1 MSSLF
6 QETIQPFVR
15 KQLKIRRA
23 ILKQGNDGGSRFNTS
38 TVDLSDKQDGSEKGR
53 LPAGAFYTYT
63 TSRQCVI
70 RMCSGVDLLPDTEV
84 PEKGKYEGNGVL
96 EGENMAIRYMLQGG
110 VLAKNI
116 DFGGIKNNTQFKR
129 GPRNGFPGSGK
140 SNFNQEGY
148 GFHYGDPY
156 IRSDAK
162 EDMGIVPMPGIIDA
176 QIQTHGRYGQT
187 RIAKVNFKCH
197 NRRQLEIL
205 ELLYMR
211 VGYPV
216 LLEWGWSTY
225 ISDDGAGTIKRQ
237 QEFPWIPEFFNGN
250 TTQEQINGIILE
262 NKIKAGGNY
271 DGFLGVCKNF
281 EIISRPDG
289 GFDCST
295 EIMAMGEILEGLKGT
310 NSGFT
315 KTIEDKEYPVTNLEY
330 YLYVLKEYIEGF
342 AIKASGGTVPT
353 STVKTGRTAT
363 DGGSQTVSKPTLY
376 PLNAQMH
383 STFKTIVK
391 YFAELRNEGESD
403 RIDKL
408 YTLTPETEEQIKNSD
423 YTGTRETK
431 IYFPSKMSNNVDIVS
446 TGNYQNNDVAEYENS
461 VDELERYIDSFVLHR
476 GEPLSVEGEE
486 GIEGTKAGYNYVR
499 WDFLV
504 EILNNF
510 IIEKVKD
517 GGDNAI
523 SEPIT
528 EITYLERPLGKS
540 LNERQ
545 YSTYSTF
552 QFKKTSNKLFTPGNQ
567 TPIDLEQLMDMS
579 VDPAVCLL
587 PHQIVSYKQLGK
599 GENVLG
605 GGKAPER
612 SIGKIFLN
620 IDYLFNL
627 YKSQEG
633 EDFNLWD
640 YINQIWTDVNI
651 ACGGT
656 HDFNIRIEFD
666 RPNVIKIS
674 DYIVQSNQI
683 DPKSLFEFKIQ
694 SNESVV
700 RDFNIN
706 SVIPSALS
714 ATAAITA
721 QAKSI
726 DSLDNVSFAAF
737 NKMIKN
743 RFSKNIEKT
752 ISDSTVQRLSSDYDK
767 DVNRLMNDILFLRD
781 YKRNMLRGDFIEIN
795 EETGA
800 QTNKLAVGY
809 AKRLVKDV
817 EKGVR
822 SILSRFREDQYE
834 EGDLEGVGPNQ
845 SPAAAPKYYKG
856 ERIPNYNP
864 PAKSAIIPLQF
875 NALMD
880 GIGGIGIGSVF
891 KVDNTRL
898 PKGYQGDDIAFVVW
912 RENQTIT
919 AGQDWTTDI
928 MGQLISLDLGKEVD
942 EEILILTYTG
952 EIDEVPE
959 SQEYSKE
966 SADQIDEEQS
976 DLDQSLVAIKIGDP
990 LFLKINNSPT
1000 AVRNDIFV
1008 KNEKALKWSDNSIGL
1023 FKKGNKGLELGYV
1036 LDIKPGISTTTET
1049 ERYDERV
1056 LTNHLGE
1063 KYVNF
1068 KTREV
1073 ERERRTVWFLID
1085 FNDSA
1090 LDPSNFDDGAVLRVP
1105 VLINDSYKVDL
1116 DGADGKWSDLDSL
1129 RQKEFPNLPSSR
1141 KIGWM
1146 RWDTVMDGNPDRVDP
1161 DFEDIDIQLS
1171 YVQPLPEPF
1180 LSVRGVNV
1188 YLKRIADRDRYASD
1202 PKYAITKIYNDG
1214 TLTDDR
1220 YVDQGLA
1227 SFYLTIQ
1234 HSIEND
1240 PTYDHEEIAGYIKSN
1255 LNSIDINPLT
1265 NNNNQYDYD
1274 WVNTMVEVKAG
1285 EPQRILT
1292 GKLKDYLTEIINN
1305 EYEDYI

>member
-6 QETIQPFVR
+6 QETIRPFVR

-23 ILKQGNDGGSRFNTS
+23 ILKQGNDGGSRFNS
-38 TVDLSDKQDGSEKGR
+38 NIVDLSKESGSTKAR

-96 EGENMAIRYMLQGG
+96 EGENMAIRYMLEGG
-110 VLAKNI
+110 IPAKNI
-116 DFGGIKNNTQFKR
+116 DFGGIKNNTQYKQ

-162 EDMGIVPMPGIIDA
+162 EDMGIVPMPGITDA

-211 VGYPV
+211 IGYPI

-237 QEFPWIPEFFNGN
+237 QEFPWIPEFFNSN
-250 TTQEQINGIILE
+250 ATQETIHSIILD
-262 NKIKAGGNY
+262 NKIKTGGNY

-295 EIMAMGEILEGLKGT
+295 DIMAMGEILEGLKGT

-315 KTIEDKEYPVTNLEY
+315 KKIEDKEYPVTNLEY

-342 AIKASGGTVPT
+342 AVKASGVGVSETT
-353 STVKTGRTAT
+353 NASQSETVK
-363 DGGSQTVSKPTLY
+363 SKPTLY

-391 YFAELRNEGESD
+391 YFAELRNEGESE

-408 YTLTPETEEQIKNSD
+408 YTLTPETQQSIEDSN
-423 YTGTRETK
+423 YTGTKTVNRSIRDGATT
-431 IYFPSKMSNNVDIVS
+431 SV
-446 TGNYQNNDVAEYENS
+446 TGNYQNSDVAEYENS

-486 GIEGTKAGYNYVR
+486 GIEDTKAGYNYVR

-517 GGDNAI
+517 GGDNAV

-528 EITYLERPLGKS
+528 EISYLERPLGKP
-540 LNERQ
+540 LDERQ

-579 VDPAVCLL
+579 VDPYICLL

-605 GGKAPER
+605 GSKAPER

-633 EDFNLWD
+633 ENFNLYD
-640 YINQIWTDVNI
+640 YIDQIWTDVNI

-656 HDFNIRIEFD
+656 KDFNIRLDIE
-666 RPNVIKIS
+666 RPNVMTIS

-683 DPKSLFEFKIQ
+683 DPESLFEFKIQ

-714 ATAAITA
+714 ATAAVTA
-721 QAKSI
+721 HAKSI
-726 DSLDNVSFAAF
+726 ESLDNVSFAAF

-743 RFSKNIEKT
+743 RFSKNVEKT
-752 ISDSTVQRLSSDYDK
+752 ISDSTIQRLSNDYDR
-767 DVNRLMNDILFLRD
+767 DVNNLVNNIFFLRD
-781 YKRNMLRGDFIEIN
+781 YRRNMLRGDFLEIN
-795 EETGA
+795 EETGT
-800 QTNKLAVGY
+800 QSNKLAVNS
-809 AKRLVKDV
+809 AKQMVKDL

-834 EGDLEGVGPNQ
+834 EGSDT
-845 SPAAAPKYYKG
+845 PKYYKG
-856 ERIPNYNP
+856 ESKPNHNP

-891 KVDNTRL
+891 KIDNTRL
-898 PKGYQGDDIAFVVW
+898 PKGYQGDDIAFVIW

-928 MGQLISLDLGKEVD
+928 MGQLISLDLEKEAD
-942 EEILILTYTG
+942 EETLILTYTG
-952 EIDEVPE
+952 QEIDEVPE
-959 SQEYSKE
+959 TQEYSKK
-966 SADQIDEEQS
+966 SADIIDEEQS
-976 DLDQSLVAIKIGDP
+976 NLDQSLVAIRIGDP

-1000 AVRNDIFV
+1000 AVRNSPVID
-1008 KNEKALKWSDNSIGL
+1008 NERRFCFDWDDNSIGL
-1023 FKKGNKGLELGYV
+1023 FKKDRAGLELGTV
-1036 LDIKPGISTTTET
+1036 LEIKEGTATGTTTVT
-1049 ERYDERV
+1049 EKKIRYDEFGV
-1056 LTNHLGE
+1056 Q
-1063 KYVNF
+1063 YVDYQT
-1068 KTREV
+1068 KQV
-1073 ERERRTVWFLID
+1073 EHERRTVWFLID
-1085 FNDSA
+1085 FYPEA
-1090 LDPSNFDDGAVLRVP
+1090 LDPSNFDEEAVLRVP
-1105 VLINDSYKVDL
+1105 LLSNGPYPQYTIDMN
-1116 DGADGKWSDLDSL
+1116 GADGKWSDLDDYIE
-1129 RQKEFPNLPSSR
+1129 KYNLPSSR
-1141 KIGWM
+1141 KLGWM
-1146 RWDTVMDGNPDRVDP
+1146 RWDTVMDGNPDQIEP
-1161 DFEDIDIQLS
+1161 TFEDKEIQI
-1171 YVQPLPEPF
+1171 VTEQPLPEPF
-1180 LSVRGVNV
+1180 LSVRGINV
-1188 YLKRIADRDRYASD
+1188 YLKRIADRNRYASD
-1202 PKYAITKIYNDG
+1202 PKYAITKIYDDG
-1214 TLTDDR
+1214 TFPDSN

-1227 SFYLTIQ
+1227 SSYLNIQ
-1234 HSIEND
+1234 HSLEND
-1240 PTYDHEEIAGYIKSN
+1240 PAYDHEEIAEYITST
-1255 LNSIDINPLT
+1255 LNFIDVNPLT
-1265 NNNNQYDYD
+1265 NNNSQYNYD
-1274 WVNTMVEVKAG
+1274 WVNTMVEVKPE

-1292 GKLKDYLTEIINN
+1292 EKLKDYLTEIINT
-1305 EYEDYI
+1305 EYEDY

>member
-6 QETIQPFVR
+6 QETIKPFVR
-15 KQLKIRRA
+15 KQLRIREA

-38 TVDLSDKQDGSEKGR
+38 TVDLSKEDGGTKDK

-63 TSRQCVI
+63 TSRQCAI

-211 VGYPV
+211 AGYPV

-237 QEFPWIPEFFNGN
+237 SEFPWIPEFFNSN

-310 NSGFT
+310 NSGFV
-315 KTIEDKEYPVTNLEY
+315 KTIEDKEYPVTDLEY

-342 AIKASGGTVPT
+342 ALKASGAIVN
-353 STVKTGRTAT
+353 KTNVRPK
-363 DGGSQTVSKPTLY
+363 SSVY
-376 PLNAQMH
+376 PLNVQMH

-391 YFAELRNEGESD
+391 YFAELKNEGESD
-403 RIDKL
+403 KIDKL
-408 YTLTPETEEQIKNSD
+408 YTLDPINQDELVNPLGTFDPEKGLVDSNSQPVGMYD
-423 YTGTRETK
+423 DTYHTGK
-431 IYFPSKMSNNVDIVS
+431 DLQNKVD
-446 TGNYQNNDVAEYENS
+446 TYESS
-461 VDELERYIDSFVLHR
+461 VDKLEEYIDSFILHR

-579 VDPAVCLL
+579 VDPAICLL

-599 GENVLG
+599 GENVFG
-605 GGKAPER
+605 SGKAPER

-633 EDFNLWD
+633 EDFNLFD

-752 ISDSTVQRLSSDYDK
+752 ISDSTVQRLSSDYDR

-817 EKGVR
+817 EKGIR

-845 SPAAAPKYYKG
+845 SPAATPKYYKG
-856 ERIPNYNP
+856 ENKPNYNP

-891 KVDNTRL
+891 KIDNTRL
-898 PKGYQGDDIAFVVW
+898 PKGYQGDDIAFVIW

-942 EEILILTYTG
+942 EETLILEYRG
-952 EIDEVPE
+952 EIDEIPE
-959 SQEYSKE
+959 TQEYSKE

-976 DLDQSLVAIKIGDP
+976 DLDQSLAAIKIGDP

-1008 KNEKALKWSDNSIGL
+1008 KNEKTIKWSDNSIGL
-1023 FKKGNKGLELGYV
+1023 FKKDRAGLELGYV
-1036 LDIKPGISTTTET
+1036 LDIKPGIATITET
-1049 ERYDERV
+1049 ERYDE
-1056 LTNHLGE
+1056 NIEIYPSGPD
-1063 KYVNF
+1063 KGKPYVTF
-1068 KTREV
+1068 KIREV

-1116 DGADGKWSDLDSL
+1116 NGADGKWSDLDSL

-1161 DFEDIDIQLS
+1161 DFED
-1171 YVQPLPEPF
+1171 
-1180 LSVRGVNV
+1180 
-1188 YLKRIADRDRYASD
+1188 
-1202 PKYAITKIYNDG
+1202 
-1214 TLTDDR
+1214 
-1220 YVDQGLA
+1220 
-1227 SFYLTIQ
+1227 
-1234 HSIEND
+1234 
-1240 PTYDHEEIAGYIKSN
+1240 
-1255 LNSIDINPLT
+1255 
-1265 NNNNQYDYD
+1265 
-1274 WVNTMVEVKAG
+1274 
-1285 EPQRILT
+1285 
-1292 GKLKDYLTEIINN
+1292 TEIQIVT
-1305 EYEDYI
+1305 E

>member
-6 QETIQPFVR
+6 QETLRPFVR

-23 ILKQGNDGGSRFNTS
+23 IIKQGNDGGSRFNS
-38 TVDLSDKQDGSEKGR
+38 NTVDLSKEGGGTKDK

-96 EGENMAIRYMLQGG
+96 EGENMAIRYILEGG
-110 VLAKNI
+110 IPAKNI
-116 DFGGIKNNTQFKR
+116 DFGGIKNNTQYKQ
-129 GPRNGFPGSGK
+129 GPRSGFPGSGK
-140 SNFNQEGY
+140 SNFNQVGY

-162 EDMGIVPMPGIIDA
+162 EDMGIVPIPGIVDA

-211 VGYPV
+211 VGYPI

-225 ISDDGAGTIKRQ
+225 ISDDGSGTIKRQ
-237 QEFPWIPEFFNGN
+237 QEFPFIPEFFNGN
-250 TTQEQINGIILE
+250 ATQETINNIILD
-262 NKIKAGGNY
+262 NKVKTGGNY

-295 EIMAMGEILEGLKGT
+295 DIMAMGEILEGLKGKNT
-310 NSGFT
+310 GFT
-315 KTIEDKEYPVTNLEY
+315 KKIEDKEYPVTNLEY

-342 AIKASGGTVPT
+342 AVKASGVGVSETT
-353 STVKTGRTAT
+353 NASQSETVK
-363 DGGSQTVSKPTLY
+363 SKPTLY

-391 YFAELRNEGESD
+391 YFAELRNEGESE

-408 YTLTPETEEQIKNSD
+408 YTLTPETQQSIEDSN
-423 YTGTRETK
+423 YTGTKTVNRSIKDGATT
-431 IYFPSKMSNNVDIVS
+431 SV
-446 TGNYQNNDVAEYENS
+446 TGNYQNSDVAEYENS

-486 GIEGTKAGYNYVR
+486 GIEDTKAGYNYVR

-517 GGDNAI
+517 GGDNAV

-528 EITYLERPLGKS
+528 EISYLERPLGKP

-579 VDPAVCLL
+579 VDPAICLL

-599 GENVLG
+599 GGNVFG
-605 GGKAPER
+605 SGKAPER

-633 EDFNLWD
+633 ENFNLYD

-656 HDFNIRIEFD
+656 HDFNIRLEFE
-666 RPNVIKIS
+666 RPNVVTIS
-674 DYIVQSNQI
+674 DYIVQNNQI
-683 DPKSLFEFKIQ
+683 DPESLFEFKIQ

-706 SVIPSALS
+706 SAIPSALS

-726 DSLDNVSFAAF
+726 ESLDNVSFAAF
-737 NKMIKN
+737 NKNIKN

-752 ISDSTVQRLSSDYDK
+752 ISDSTIQRLSNDYDR
-767 DVNRLMNDILFLRD
+767 DVNKLVNDILFLRD

-809 AKRLVKDV
+809 ARRMVRDL

-822 SILSRFREDQYE
+822 SVLSRFREDQYE

-845 SPAAAPKYYKG
+845 SPAATPKYYKG
-856 ERIPNYNP
+856 ESKPNHNP

-898 PKGYQGDDIAFVVW
+898 PKGYQGDDIAFVIW

-919 AGQDWTTDI
+919 VGQDWTTDI
-928 MGQLISLDLGKEVD
+928 MGQLISLDLEKEID
-942 EEILILTYTG
+942 EETLILTYTG

-959 SQEYSKE
+959 TQEYSKD

-976 DLDQSLVAIKIGDP
+976 NLDQSLVAIRKGDT

-1000 AVRNDIFV
+1000 AIRNSAVID
-1008 KNEKALKWSDNSIGL
+1008 NERRYSPDWDDNCIGL
-1023 FKKGNKGLELGYV
+1023 FKKGKAGLELGSV
-1036 LDIKPGISTTTET
+1036 LEIKEGTATGTTSATEKKV
-1049 ERYDERV
+1049 RYDEFGV
-1056 LTNHLGE
+1056 E
-1063 KYVNF
+1063 YVDF
-1068 KTREV
+1068 KTKQIEH
-1073 ERERRTVWFLID
+1073 ERRTVWFLID
-1085 FNDSA
+1085 FYPEA
-1090 LDPSNFDDGAVLRVP
+1090 LNPSNFDEEAVLRVP
-1105 VLINDSYKVDL
+1105 LMRGGEYTVDL
-1116 DGADGKWSDLDSL
+1116 DGADGKWSDLDDL
-1129 RQKEFPNLPSSR
+1129 KQKYNIPSSR

-1146 RWDTVMDGNPDRVDP
+1146 RWDTVMDGNPDQVEP
-1161 DFEDIDIQLS
+1161 TFEDKEIQIS
-1171 YVQPLPEPF
+1171 TEQPLPEPF
-1180 LSVRGVNV
+1180 LTVRGIKI
-1188 YLKRIADRDRYASD
+1188 YLKRLIDQEQLASGGLQPKAIRLIEEDGSPLQNRQNLSKFIIAKHFLANDPSD
-1202 PKYAITKIYNDG
+1202 HSQQGNNELVYHEDVADTLNDDFNYVDILNDDSNEVNALKTVQNGEERVIANQLKIY
-1214 TLTDDR
+1214 LTDLINDA
-1220 YVDQGLA
+1220 YEA
-1227 SFYLTIQ
+1227 
-1234 HSIEND
+1234 EN
-1240 PTYDHEEIAGYIKSN
+1240 Y
-1255 LNSIDINPLT
+1255 
-1265 NNNNQYDYD
+1265 
-1274 WVNTMVEVKAG
+1274 
-1285 EPQRILT
+1285 
-1292 GKLKDYLTEIINN
+1292 
-1305 EYEDYI
+1305 